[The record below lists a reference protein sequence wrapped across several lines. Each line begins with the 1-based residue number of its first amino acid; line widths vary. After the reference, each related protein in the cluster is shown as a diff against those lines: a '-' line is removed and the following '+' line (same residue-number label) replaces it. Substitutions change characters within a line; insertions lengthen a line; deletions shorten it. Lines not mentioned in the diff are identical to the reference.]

1 MTVRADQGRED
12 GGGFQ
17 SLTTKQCEV
26 LGLLAENR
34 TTKEI
39 AARLQV
45 SDSAVNQRIE
55 PLRQRF
61 GGITRAE
68 LARRY
73 RDYLAC
79 RESEACKAFTG
90 KSFQLPSMDSGAQVA
105 DRDGRP
111 GRFEFRDSMTFEH
124 GPPWHEPAREIVP
137 RLLDGKH
144 AVWVRGIAIL
154 LLLVLIIAA
163 LVLGLTAAQVLTE
176 TFGEDRPA
184 HST

>member
-1 MTVRADQGRED
+1 V
-12 GGGFQ
+12 GGFE
-17 SLTTKQCEV
+17 SLTTKQRQV
-26 LGLLAENR
+26 LELLAENR

-39 AARLQV
+39 AARLHV
-45 SDSAVNQRIE
+45 SDSAINQRIE
-55 PLRQRF
+55 PLRQRL

-73 RDYLAC
+73 RDHLAD
-79 RESEACKAFTG
+79 RENAVCKVFTG
-90 KSFQLPSMDSGAQVA
+90 KSFQVPSTGSSFQVA
-105 DRDGRP
+105 DRDARP

-124 GPPWHEPAREIVP
+124 GPPWREPAREIVP

-154 LLLVLIIAA
+154 LLLVLIIAT

-184 HST
+184 HSN